1 MNTKFSVGTTVRSRL
16 LEDQDIVS
24 IIGDRIYP
32 VVAPKGASGDFI
44 VYVRDSYSKQRN
56 GMGNTEECGLYVVCC
71 SKNYDSSVELAERVN
86 SICEGFSTP
95 VIRRMELADSSE
107 EFESDIYMQILLFN
121 II

>member
-1 MNTKFSVGTTVRSRL
+1 MNTKFSVGTTVRSRF

-56 GMGNTEECGLYVVCC
+56 GMGHTEECGLYVVCC
-71 SKNYDSSVELAERVN
+71 SKSYDSSVELAERVN
-86 SICEGFSTP
+86 AICEEFSAP
-95 VIRRMELADSSE
+95 GIRRMELADSSE